1 MSSDSLTR
9 MSEGKEAPVDR
20 EKAILDSAMS
30 LIGEHGISGVSMRS
44 VAKRANV
51 SLGLVNYYFSGKT
64 ALVAAVLRR
73 VEEEDAVLVRSNPAE
88 TPEANL
94 RASLRRTLSNTYLT
108 TEYLSLRLQL
118 WALAQ
123 VDPMFAQINIEA
135 QHRYREGLTKLIHD
149 ARPDLSMSE
158 AERRAMDID
167 IIQNGIWLTSLL
179 GVTRSDIKRC
189 ADMCEKISFAE

>member
-1 MSSDSLTR
+1 MRSDILTK
-9 MSEGKEAPVDR
+9 MSEGKKAPVDR
-20 EKAILDSAMS
+20 EKAILDSALS
-30 LIGEHGISGVSMRS
+30 LIGEQGISGVSMRA

-94 RASLRRTLSNTYLT
+94 KASLRRTLSTTYLT

-123 VDPMFAQINIEA
+123 VDPMYAEINIEA
-135 QHRYREGLTKLIHD
+135 QRRYREGLAKLIGD
-149 ARPDLSMSE
+149 ARPGLSTSE

-167 IIQNGIWLTSLL
+167 IIQNGIWLTSIL
-179 GVTRSDIKRC
+179 GVSRSDIKRC
-189 ADMCEKISFAE
+189 ADLCEKIAFAD